1 MAPLLFI
8 ISFCLTIFATVT
20 LAYVSM
26 VSMLGPWLA
35 PTIALIGNFITRRL
49 YLKRSDH
56 AIEYQVAALQAI
68 AAGGGTI
75 AIGVG
80 FALPMLYFLDS
91 AQFIQLLAQPLYFFL
106 VIGFI
111 TLCAGSLGIFLGWI
125 FAAPL
130 IGQQKLPFPSSR
142 LTFNV
147 IHSAGNSNQTKTLAL
162 GFTLT
167 SIICMMRD
175 GIWRFTGIIPKSIF
189 ISNILG
195 CELAFS
201 LSPMLAAVG
210 FSAGVRIVLPLM
222 IGFLSKPILTLLIP
236 PIIQFFWTT
245 SAITPSA
252 ILMGFCSG
260 LILSELVV
268 GVYSTGVFTK
278 TYNLIKT
285 IFSSCMKSSKCDAFL
300 KNLIW
305 GCHPR
310 EGGDPRKLFI
320 PFTQQNKS
328 TVLCGATVGLCSLA
342 LLTAAGFSLFAAL
355 SFLLLTSIAT
365 YHICVISGHIGM
377 VQFGR
382 FSTFIMIPMLLIFPL
397 LPQHLTLICIFFHIC
412 AASASD
418 YLFDYNIF
426 HIGRY
431 PKRHLVAYQLLGLVI
446 TSLSIGVIFWL
457 LFTHFELGSP
467 DLFGQRG
474 RTKALLI
481 QTLSFDYF
489 TLVFG
494 FFYGFLLKK
503 FRISPAMTLGGLLMP
518 ASLLWS
524 LVVGGLISAIPSK
537 KERYAPFCAGVLTSE
552 SMWVI
557 ATIMC
562 KIF

>member
-8 ISFCLTIFATVT
+8 LSFCITIFSTVT

-56 AIEYQVAALQAI
+56 ATEYQVAALQSI

-91 AQFIQLLAQPLYFFL
+91 AQFIQLLNEPLFFFL
-106 VIGFI
+106 KLGLI
-111 TLCAGSLGIFLGWI
+111 TLCAGSLGIFFGSL

-130 IGQQKLPFPSSR
+130 IHHQKLPFPSSR

-147 IHSAGNSNQTKTLAL
+147 IHAPGHSKQTTALTL

-167 SIICMMRD
+167 SLICMMRD
-175 GIWRFTGIIPKSIF
+175 GIWRFSGFIPKSLF
-189 ISNILG
+189 ISNIFG
-195 CELAFS
+195 CEVAFS
-201 LSPMLAAVG
+201 LSPMLGAVG
-210 FSAGVRIVLPLM
+210 FSAGIRIVLPLVV
-222 IGFLSKPILTLLIP
+222 GFLSKPILALMIPFAAQTLWIIP
-236 PIIQFFWTT
+236 PA
-245 SAITPSA
+245 SPSG

-260 LILSELVV
+260 LVLAEIIAGIYSAGILS
-268 GVYSTGVFTK
+268 K
-278 TYNLIKT
+278 IYNLMRTICSIMTSMNKIPIQIEATNNFAHWKT
-285 IFSSCMKSSKCDAFL
+285 IL
-300 KNLIW
+300 
-305 GCHPR
+305 
-310 EGGDPRKLFI
+310 
-320 PFTQQNKS
+320 QQNKS
-328 TVLCGATVGLCSLA
+328 TILYGVIIALCSLA
-342 LLTAAGFSLFAAL
+342 LLSAAGFSVLSAL
-355 SFLLLTSIAT
+355 SFLLLTALAT
-365 YHICVISGHIGM
+365 YHICIISGHIGM

-382 FSTFIMIPMLLIFPL
+382 FSTFIMIPMLFIFSL
-397 LPQHLTLICIFFHIC
+397 SPQHLTLICLFFHIC

-431 PKRHLVAYQLLGLVI
+431 PKRHLMSYQLFGLVV
-446 TSLSIGVIFWL
+446 TAFSIGVIFWL
-457 LFTHFELGSP
+457 LFTHFQLGSP
-467 DLFGQRG
+467 ELFAQRG
-474 RTKALLI
+474 KTKALLI
-481 QTLSFDYF
+481 QTLSFDPF

-494 FFYGFLLKK
+494 LLYGFALKQL
-503 FRISPAMTLGGLLMP
+503 RISPAMTLGGLLMP

-524 LVVGGLISAIPSK
+524 LVVGGLISAIPSN
-537 KERYAPFCAGVLTSE
+537 KECFAPFCAGVLTSE

-557 ATIMC
+557 ITIVS

>member
-1 MAPLLFI
+1 MVPLLLI
-8 ISFCLTIFATVT
+8 ISFCLTIFTTVT

-56 AIEYQVAALQAI
+56 ATEYQVAALQAI

-75 AIGVG
+75 AVGVG
-80 FALPMLYFLDS
+80 FALPMLYFLD
-91 AQFIQLLAQPLYFFL
+91 AALFTQLLAQPLYFFL
-106 VIGFI
+106 AMGLI

-125 FAAPL
+125 FANPL
-130 IGQQKLPFPSSR
+130 IDQHKLPFPSSR

-147 IHSAGNSNQTKTLAL
+147 IHSAGNSEQTKTLAL
-162 GFTLT
+162 GFALT
-167 SIICMMRD
+167 SIICTMRD
-175 GIWRFTGIIPKSIF
+175 GIWRFAGFIPKSISIASIF
-189 ISNILG
+189 G

-210 FSAGVRIVLPLM
+210 FSAGVRIVLPLLV
-222 IGFLSKPILTLLIP
+222 GFLSKPILTLLIP

-245 SAITPSA
+245 SAVTPSA

-260 LILSELVV
+260 LILSELIS
-268 GVYSTGVFTK
+268 GIYSTGIFAKIYTLVK
-278 TYNLIKT
+278 SL
-285 IFSSCMKSSKCDAFL
+285 FSSSIKSWKYDLFL

-310 EGGDPRKLFI
+310 EGGDPSKSFI
-320 PFTQQNKS
+320 AFMQQNKS
-328 TVLCGATVGLCSLA
+328 TGLYGAAIGLCSLA
-342 LLTAAGFSLFAAL
+342 LLITAGFSLFAGL
-355 SFLLLTSIAT
+355 SFLILSGIAT

-382 FSTFIMIPMLLIFPL
+382 FSTFIMIPMLLFFTL

-431 PKRHLVAYQLLGLVI
+431 PKKHLVAYQLIGLVV
-446 TSLSIGVIFWL
+446 TALSIGVIFWL
-457 LFTHFELGSP
+457 LFTNFQLGSP

-524 LVVGGLISAIPSK
+524 LVGGGLISALPVN

-557 ATIMC
+557 VTIVS

>member
-1 MAPLLFI
+1 
-8 ISFCLTIFATVT
+8 
-20 LAYVSM
+20 
-26 VSMLGPWLA
+26 
-35 PTIALIGNFITRRL
+35 
-49 YLKRSDH
+49 
-56 AIEYQVAALQAI
+56 
-68 AAGGGTI
+68 
-75 AIGVG
+75 
-80 FALPMLYFLDS
+80 
-91 AQFIQLLAQPLYFFL
+91 
-106 VIGFI
+106 
-111 TLCAGSLGIFLGWI
+111 
-125 FAAPL
+125 
-130 IGQQKLPFPSSR
+130 
-142 LTFNV
+142 
-147 IHSAGNSNQTKTLAL
+147 
-162 GFTLT
+162 
-167 SIICMMRD
+167 MRD
-175 GIWRFTGIIPKSIF
+175 GILRFTGIIPKSIF

-210 FSAGVRIVLPLM
+210 FSGGLRIVLPL
-222 IGFLSKPILTLLIP
+222 IVGFLSKPILTLLIP
-236 PIIQFFWTT
+236 LIIHFLWTK
-245 SAITPSA
+245 SAINPSA

-268 GVYSTGVFTK
+268 GVFSSGVFSKLYTLVRAIFWSSIIVEWK
-278 TYNLIKT
+278 SRITQTQVSKKFTY
-285 IFSSCMKSSKCDAFL
+285 
-300 KNLIW
+300 
-305 GCHPR
+305 
-310 EGGDPRKLFI
+310 
-320 PFTQQNKS
+320 QNKS
-328 TVLCGATVGLCSLA
+328 KILCGAIVGLCSLA
-342 LLTAAGFSLFAAL
+342 LLTASGFSIFAAL

-397 LPQHLTLICIFFHIC
+397 LPQHLTLICIFFHVC

-431 PKRHLVAYQLLGLVI
+431 PKRHLVTYQLLGLVI

-457 LFTHFELGSP
+457 LFNHFELGSP

-494 FFYGFLLKK
+494 FVYGFILKK
-503 FRISPAMTLGGLLMP
+503 FCISPAMTLGGLLMP

-524 LVVGGLISAIPSK
+524 LVVGGLISAIPSN
-537 KERYAPFCAGVLTSE
+537 KERYAPFCAGVLASE

-562 KIF
+562 KFF